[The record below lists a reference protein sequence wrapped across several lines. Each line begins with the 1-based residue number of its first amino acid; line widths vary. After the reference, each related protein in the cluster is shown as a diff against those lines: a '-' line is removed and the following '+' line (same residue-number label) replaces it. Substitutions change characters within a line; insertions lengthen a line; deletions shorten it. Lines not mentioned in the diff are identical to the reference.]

1 MTTVDYV
8 IKGVSLP
15 DGKKTDIAIAS
26 GLISSVGSGF
36 KGEASNV
43 IDAKDCV
50 ILPGLVD
57 LHTHLREPGRED
69 AETVLSGSLAGVKGG
84 FTAVSAMANT

>member
-15 DGKKTDIAIAS
+15 DGKRTDIAIAS

-43 IDAKDCV
+43 IDAKD
-50 ILPGLVD
+50 
-57 LHTHLREPGRED
+57 
-69 AETVLSGSLAGVKGG
+69 
-84 FTAVSAMANT
+84 